1 MKYIDPKKWKRRK
14 HFEFFRKF
22 KHPHFNICTDVEITN
37 TYGYTRKNKISISAA
52 VLFAVMKTCNELEEF
67 KYRIKGSRIKVPDI
81 VHPGITVLTDN
92 DVYSNTIVNFSEP
105 FGEFLTEYRTAVER
119 AKANIIVGE
128 GQKKRDDL
136 IYISALPWISF
147 TSVTNPMPG
156 NPSDSI
162 PRIIWGKQ
170 FRRDGKI
177 LMPFSVQVNHA
188 LMDGVHVSK
197 FYFKLSDFLK
207 NPESVF

>member
-1 MKYIDPKKWKRRK
+1 MRYIDPGKWKRAK

-22 KHPHFNICTDVEITN
+22 KLPHFNICTDVDITN
-37 TYGYTRKNKISISAA
+37 TYSFTRKNKISISAA
-52 VLFAVMKTCNELEEF
+52 VLFAVMKTCNSLEEF
-67 KYRIKGSRIKVPDI
+67 KYRIKGNRIKVMDI
-81 VHPGITVLTDN
+81 VHPGITVLADN
-92 DVYSNTIVNFSEP
+92 DVYSNTIVNYSEQ
-105 FGEFLTEYRTAVER
+105 FIEFYKEYTSAVEY
-119 AKANIIVGE
+119 AKKNIIVGE

-156 NPSDSI
+156 SPADSI

-170 FRRDGKI
+170 FRREGKI

-197 FYFKLSDFLK
+197 FYFKLSEYLG
-207 NPESVF
+207 NPGSVF